1 MFKTMITCSAYDLA
15 REIEVAYNLN
25 PNSIS
30 IRNLFFP
37 GCEND
42 SYKELCFGEDMY
54 EDYKEEALHDATKPA
69 LNRYLVCKYLRDF
82 FESQDIDSILVDIT
96 W

>member
-15 REIEVAYNLN
+15 RDIEVAYNLN
-25 PNSIS
+25 PNSIN

-42 SYKELCFGEDMY
+42 SYKELCFGEDMF
-54 EDYKEEALHDATKPA
+54 EDYMEEALHDATKPA
-69 LNRYLVCKYLRDF
+69 VSRYLVCRYLRAF
-82 FESQDIDSILVDIT
+82 FEPQGIDTILVDVT

>member
-1 MFKTMITCSAYDLA
+1 MFKTMITCWAYDLA
-15 REIEVAYNLN
+15 RDVEAEYSLS
-25 PNSIS
+25 PNSIN

-42 SYKELCFGEDMY
+42 SYKVLCFREDMY
-54 EDYKEEALHDATKPA
+54 EDYGEEALQDATTPA

>member
-1 MFKTMITCSAYDLA
+1 MFKTYITCWANDLARDIEAAYDLA
-15 REIEVAYNLN
+15 
-25 PNSIS
+25 PNSIN

-42 SYKELCFGEDMY
+42 SYKVLCFGEDMY
-54 EDYKEEALHDATKPA
+54 EDYREEALHDATKPA
-69 LNRYLVCKYLRDF
+69 VSRYLVCKYLREF
-82 FESQDIDSILVDIT
+82 FEPKGIDTILVDVT